1 MTPSSQPLPSGGHKR
16 EEMALAEIE
25 HTAVSA
31 STARVLLAAFL
42 AAIVVVPA
50 AELAVVRSLG
60 VDGIETAWSQ
70 LAAVPGNIRS
80 HLAGEPGASVW
91 SRVVA
96 ANRILLDGLTGFER
110 ALENESL
117 IGRTLRPPAQLVMTE
132 RLGAGNERV
141 YRGRDGWLF
150 YRPDVE
156 YITGRGFLEPARLE
170 QRVDS
175 TPEWA
180 MPPQPDPRK
189 AIVQFARDLERKGI
203 ALVVVPTPPKSG
215 IHPEMLAGAF
225 TGTEALLE
233 NPSFD
238 PFVDSLRGSDVLVFD
253 PTETLAAG
261 RASAPQY
268 LETDT
273 HWRPEAMEAVA
284 EAVAA
289 FINARAPLPSLAAD
303 PAFRVERVEVQNAGD
318 IGRMLDLPADANAY
332 PPETVW
338 LRRVIEADGSGWR
351 PSRTAD
357 VLLLGDSFV
366 NIYSLESMGWGTSS
380 GFAEQLSHALARP
393 IDRIVQNDE
402 GAFATRAML
411 ARDPSRLAGKR
422 VVVYQFAARELAFG
436 DWKVLPL
443 P

>member
-1 MTPSSQPLPSGGHKR
+1 MTQPPQALPSGGHKR
-16 EEMALAEIE
+16 EEMALDEIE
-25 HTAVSA
+25 HTRVSA
-31 STARVLLAAFL
+31 GTARLLLAAFL
-42 AAIVVVPA
+42 AA
-50 AELAVVRSLG
+50 LAVVPIAELVVVRSPG

-70 LAAVPGNIRS
+70 LTTVPDNIRS
-80 HLAGEPGASVW
+80 HLIQELSSNVW

-96 ANRILLDGLTGFER
+96 ANRILLEGLTRFER

-117 IGRTLRPPAQLVMTE
+117 IGRILRPPAQLVMTE

-141 YRGRDGWLF
+141 YRGHAGWLF

-156 YITGRGFLEPARLE
+156 YITGRGFLEPAQLE
-170 QRVDS
+170 RRVDS
-175 TPEWA
+175 TPQWTA
-180 MPPQPDPRK
+180 PPQPDPRT
-189 AIVQFARDLERKGI
+189 AIVQFARDLDRRGI
-203 ALVVVPTPPKSG
+203 ALVVVPTPPKSA
-215 IHPEMLAGAF
+215 IHPEMLADAYS
-225 TGTEALLE
+225 GTRTVPE

-238 PFVDSLRGSDVLVFD
+238 LFLQGLRRDNVLVFD

-261 RASAPQY
+261 RPSAPQY
-268 LETDT
+268 LQTDT

-284 EAVAA
+284 EMVAA
-289 FINARAPLPSLAAD
+289 FITAQVTLPSLAVD
-303 PAFRVERVEVQNAGD
+303 PTYRVERLEMQNQGD
-318 IGRMLDLPADANAY
+318 LSRMLDLPDGAAAY

-338 LRRVIEADGSGWR
+338 LRRVLEPDGAAWR

-366 NIYSLESMGWGTSS
+366 NIYALESMGWGTSS
-380 GFAEQLSHALARP
+380 GFAEQLSRALARP

-422 VVVYQFAARELAFG
+422 IVVYQFAARELALG
-436 DWKVLPL
+436 DWKVIPL